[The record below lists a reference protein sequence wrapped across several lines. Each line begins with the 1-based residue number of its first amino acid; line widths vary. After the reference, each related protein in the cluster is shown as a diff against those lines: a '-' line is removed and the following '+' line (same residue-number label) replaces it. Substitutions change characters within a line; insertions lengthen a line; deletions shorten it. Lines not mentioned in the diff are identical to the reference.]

1 LLGGQQNKVQTTAT
15 EASIRSAE
23 GNALFE
29 GISRTIEEGIEESVM
44 MIQSLILQYWEDF
57 SDPALQ
63 ELGQR
68 YGLPFN
74 APTREMKLF
83 FMQPG
88 MKVKVKAISAY
99 FQKVEDLKK
108 YIDFLGMAG
117 KMPPIAMR
125 LNLREVL
132 DRIVKAFDFA
142 EPDKLVIAPELEQM
156 LKKAETMQMMMSLM
170 PPPPPGMAPGG
181 QPPGPGG
188 PAGPPPPQQGPPPSG
203 PPPQG
208 GMPPELM
215 QMLMGGQQ

>member
-1 LLGGQQNKVQTTAT
+1 
-15 EASIRSAE
+15 
-23 GNALFE
+23 
-29 GISRTIEEGIEESVM
+29 
-44 MIQSLILQYWEDF
+44 
-57 SDPALQ
+57 
-63 ELGQR
+63 
-68 YGLPFN
+68 
-74 APTREMKLF
+74 
-83 FMQPG
+83 

-108 YIDFLGMAG
+108 YIDFVGMAG

-142 EPDKLVIAPELEQM
+142 EPDKLVIAPEMEQM
-156 LKKAETMQMMMSLM
+156 IKQAEQMQMIMSLM
-170 PPPPPGMAPGG
+170 PPPPPQRPAPVRSRRVSRGPGG

-188 PAGPPPPQQGPPPSG
+188 PAGPPPTQQGPPPSG

-215 QMLMGGQQ
+215 QMMMMGGQG